1 MKKDEL
7 FEGFYLIKKAEVR
20 KTRAGKDFIAFTFQ
34 DDTGEISGNM
44 WDAQTYNVEEFV
56 AGKIVHMKGRR
67 EVYNGTPQV
76 NQITLRNI
84 KDGEPNDPRD
94 FKEKPP
100 INVDNVREYM
110 EQMLFKIENATWQRV
125 VRALYRKYNKEFF
138 TYPAAKIN
146 HHAFESGL
154 AYHTATMVRL
164 ADSIGDIYLELNKS
178 LMFAGIMLHDLAKV
192 IELSGPDNTE
202 YTIRGNLIGHISLID
217 EELTK
222 ILAEL
227 NIDDTKEEVT
237 VLRHVILSHHGQLE
251 YGSPVRPRI
260 MEAEIIHMIDN
271 IDANM
276 MMMTTALNRVNEG
289 EMTNR
294 IFAMDN
300 RSFYKP
306 NIK

>member
-110 EQMLFKIENATWQRV
+110 EQMLFKIENATWQHV

-138 TYPAAKIN
+138 TYPAAKTN

-164 ADSIGDIYLELNKS
+164 ADSIGDIYPELNKS

>member
-138 TYPAAKIN
+138 TYPAAKTN

-289 EMTNR
+289 EMTNC